1 MTMNCILPC
10 LLLGVS
16 ATQLDAQL
24 VSRERLAKMDQGITA
39 ATAVAEPWLGLMDA
53 GRVDEA
59 WAQVAVV
66 LRRDS
71 STAWMATL
79 RPQTGNP
86 YTVVGREVL
95 TLQQSFVRPP
105 FTFPEFVRFEFAVR
119 YNNETL
125 GGEELIVV
133 HDVDGVWRVAAYARR
148 PGPPQNIPGN
158 PPGTN
163 R

>member
-1 MTMNCILPC
+1 MKRLLPG
-10 LLLGVS
+10 LLLCV
-16 ATQLDAQL
+16 AVAPLDAQL
-24 VSRERLAKMDQGITA
+24 VSRERLARMDQGIQA
-39 ATAVAEPWLGLMDA
+39 AAAVAEPFLALMDA

-71 STAWMATL
+71 STAWQATL
-79 RPQTGNP
+79 LPRVGMP

-95 TLQQSFVRPP
+95 SLQQTFIRPP
-105 FTFPEFVRFEFAVR
+105 YTFPEYVRFDFAVR

-125 GGEELIVV
+125 GGEELVV
-133 HDVDGVWRVAAYARR
+133 VRDMDGIWRVANYARR
-148 PGPPQNIPGN
+148 PGPMQNIPGN

-163 R
+163 Y

>member
-1 MTMNCILPC
+1 MNSILPC
-10 LLLGVS
+10 LLLAVT
-16 ATQLDAQL
+16 AARLDAQL
-24 VSRERLAKMDQGITA
+24 VSRERLSRMDQGITA
-39 ATAVAEPWLGLMDA
+39 AALVAEPWLALMDA

-59 WAQVAVV
+59 WAQVSVV

-71 STAWMATL
+71 STAWLAKL
-79 RPQTGNP
+79 RPQGGIP

-105 FTFPEFVRFEFAVR
+105 FAFPEYVRFEFAVR

-125 GGEELIVV
+125 GGEELTVV
-133 HDVDGVWRVAAYARR
+133 RDADGIWRVAAYARR
-148 PGPPQNIPGN
+148 PGPLQNIPGN

-163 R
+163 Y

>member
-1 MTMNCILPC
+1 MNCFLPC
-10 LLLGVS
+10 LLLAVS
-16 ATQLDAQL
+16 VAPLDAQL
-24 VSRERLAKMDQGITA
+24 VSRDRLARMDQGITA
-39 ATAVAEPWLGLMDA
+39 AAAVAEPWLALMDA

-59 WAQVAVV
+59 WAQVAVT

-71 STAWMATL
+71 STAWLAKL
-79 RPQTGNP
+79 RPQAGIP

-105 FTFPEFVRFEFAVR
+105 FTFPEYVRFEFAVR

-125 GGEELIVV
+125 GGEELTVV
-133 HDVDGVWRVAAYARR
+133 RDGDGVWRVAAYARR
-148 PGPPQNIPGN
+148 PGPLQNIPGN

-163 R
+163 Y